1 MTNEHTQ
8 YTIHPCLYCGGMMHL
23 HNHQDARFW
32 LMCQNCSATSPS
44 VETEERAINLHNQTV
59 QSVYSLQDIVN
70 KQYAATV
77 ATFRKQVH
85 NPDRE
90 TLTYG
95 KFMTSLCISCN
106 VSADKNY
113 LISNG
118 DIEPLCK
125 ACADK
130 FGVIPAD

>member
-8 YTIHPCLYCGGMMHL
+8 YTIHPCLYCGGLMHL

-59 QSVYSLQDIVN
+59 QGIDTLQDMVN
-70 KQYAATV
+70 KQHAATM
-77 ATFRKQVH
+77 AAFKKQVH

-95 KFMTSLCISCN
+95 RFMRSPC
-106 VSADKNY
+106 SACGKTADDFY

-125 ACADK
+125 ACADR
-130 FGVIPAD
+130 FGAILAD